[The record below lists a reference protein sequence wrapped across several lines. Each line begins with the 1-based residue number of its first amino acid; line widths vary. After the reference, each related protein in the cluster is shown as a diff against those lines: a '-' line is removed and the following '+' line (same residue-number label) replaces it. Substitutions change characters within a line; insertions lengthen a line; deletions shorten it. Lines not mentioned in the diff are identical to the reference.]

1 MYMVVFGGFDRFHL
15 QFQADQIGRQRT
27 QQQVGVLGIAIF
39 DIHADHQLVVADLL
53 NPDFPPLPHHGKAG
67 AGGLQLGAVY
77 IFKDQLQAIAHGH
90 TLDKGT
96 KTGRMAS
103 RHR

>member
-53 NPDFPPLPHHGKAG
+53 NPDLAALPNHGKTG
-67 AGGLQLGAVY
+67 AGSFQLGSVD
-77 IFKDQLQAIAHGH
+77 IFQNQLQAIAH
-90 TLDKGT
+90 
-96 KTGRMAS
+96 
-103 RHR
+103 